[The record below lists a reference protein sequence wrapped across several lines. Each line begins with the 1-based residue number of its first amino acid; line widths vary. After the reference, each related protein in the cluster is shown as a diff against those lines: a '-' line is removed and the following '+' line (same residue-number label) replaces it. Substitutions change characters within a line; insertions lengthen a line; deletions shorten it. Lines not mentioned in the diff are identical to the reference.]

1 MADVKKPLFNNEP
14 MWPLIYK
21 DKDITKMIEALGLED
36 DAFRDELCKALD
48 YMLLIAGLVETK
60 ISISRTDPTIET
72 HKKLWEK
79 AEKHMN
85 SIMKIFDENFYD
97 AGYPN
102 TPEFYQSSMIVLK
115 YLKDN
120 KNIEHNNMPKKYQR
134 DPIVVR
140 KAILRSIH
148 FRIIE
153 AALGEGETLSYNNND
168 ICGSPQGPLYELLE
182 AIMRPLGYKEKR
194 GALFTAFREAI

>member
-14 MWPLIYK
+14 MWPLYYEE
-21 DKDITKMIEALGLED
+21 KDITQMIKALGLED

-48 YMLLIAGLVETK
+48 YMLLISGLTEGGIT
-60 ISISRTDPTIET
+60 ISRTDPTIE
-72 HKKLWEK
+72 KDMKLWAK
-79 AEKHMN
+79 AEKHMK
-85 SIMKIFDENFYD
+85 SIMKIFDENFYE

-120 KNIEHNNMPKKYQR
+120 KDIEHNRMPNKYQR

-140 KAILRSIH
+140 KSILRSIH

-153 AALGEGETLSYNNND
+153 AALGEGARLTYYND
-168 ICGSPQGPLYELLE
+168 TQHGDLYDLLE
-182 AIMRPLGYKEKR
+182 AVLRPLGYEETK
-194 GALFTAFREAI
+194 GALFQAYIEVT

>member
-1 MADVKKPLFNNEP
+1 MADVKKPLFNNKP
-14 MWPLIYK
+14 MWPLYYE

-36 DAFRDELCKALD
+36 DDFRDELCKALD
-48 YMLLIAGLVETK
+48 YMLF
-60 ISISRTDPTIET
+60 ISRFTEGGIAMSRTEPTPET
-72 HKKLWEK
+72 HKKLWAK

-120 KNIEHNNMPKKYQR
+120 KDIEHNNMPKKYQR
-134 DPIVVR
+134 DDKEIR
-140 KAILRSIH
+140 KSILRSIR

-153 AALGEGETLSYNNND
+153 AALGEGTSLTYNNDYQN
-168 ICGSPQGPLYELLE
+168 GPLYDLLE
-182 AIMRPLGYKEKR
+182 AVLRPLGYEEKTR
-194 GALFTAFREAI
+194 ALVAAYNKVT